1 VTSAENRAGELFRNL
16 GLSVGGNLVGGL
28 VLVTFARSAQAA
40 AASS

>member
-1 VTSAENRAGELFRNL
+1 VTSAVNRAGELFRDL

-28 VLVTFARSAQAA
+28 VLVTFARSAQPA